1 MGRQMALHRE
11 MLQRRTNQLT
21 LFEGPRAPAA
31 APPALGPVAALAPGR
46 SATPSPLYP
55 LLEANFLGT
64 ELLDDA
70 EVDDALFD
78 FLED

>member
-1 MGRQMALHRE
+1 MSC
-11 MLQRRTNQLT
+11 T
-21 LFEGPRAPAA
+21 AA
-31 APPALGPVAALAPGR
+31 AGGGPERPRSSRARARPRPRRPPPGRPPPGARAVDDAAAL
-46 SATPSPLYP
+46 YP
-55 LLEANFLGT
+55 FEANFLGT

>member
-46 SATPSPLYP
+46 SATPPPLYP

>member
-21 LFEGPRAPAA
+21 LFEGPRAPAEAPSEPGPA
-31 APPALGPVAALAPGR
+31 APAPGR
-46 SATPSPLYP
+46 SATPPPLYP